1 MKLNIIIT
9 SFLVIFLIISSGC
22 FNTNDQI
29 YWGTEDELEMHIE
42 LIDYSIY
49 PGYDNLNFSVILL
62 NISVLNT
69 DIKTVYIENRLVF
82 DINIDGVITDSNN
95 NTFHINEYDHG
106 FSKPGWEKPEKL
118 YSGKAK
124 YWDGISRLSIYADEG
139 QRAIMDN
146 ILLSDNEEYT
156 IRCWYEHEGI
166 KVYSN
171 EIIFI
176 PSQLG
181 ETL

>member
-106 FSKPGWEKPEKL
+106 F
-118 YSGKAK
+118 
-124 YWDGISRLSIYADEG
+124 GISRLSIYADEG

-176 PSQLG
+176 PLSWDELS
-181 ETL
+181 